1 MPNNGRKTYANRFQ
15 GNIGYTN
22 DGFVWMLMNAQ
33 NEEGEPIKVNL
44 TFNLQDAM
52 DISKLLK
59 EAAMKAANER
69 SPLILPADYTVQ

>member
-1 MPNNGRKTYANRFQ
+1 MPKNYANTFQ
-15 GNIGYTN
+15 GKVGYTE
-22 DGFVWMLMNAQ
+22 DGFVWMLLDAQ
-33 NEEGEPIKVNL
+33 NEEGDPIKINV

-52 DISKLLK
+52 NLSKFLK